1 MVRASKLPRLYLA
14 AIAAHVFAPLSNA
27 NAQPAEANY
36 PAKPVRVV
44 IPFAPGG
51 GVDVVGR
58 LVSAKLTDELRQQFI
73 ADNRSGAGGTVGTD
87 IVAKAPA
94 DGYTLLTVN
103 SGFAYSPSL
112 YPKLPYDAVKDLT
125 GISGLGSSPSLL
137 VVNTALPAKSVKEL
151 IALMKAKPG
160 QINYGASVGGTLH
173 LAVALFE
180 DMAGVKGTLIPY
192 KGGGPA
198 LIDTVSGQVQMMIVP
213 LTSALVHVKASRL
226 RALGASGARRSTM
239 LPELPT
245 IAEAGV
251 PGYEYTTWYGML
263 APAATPRPII
273 AKLNQNIAKALASVD
288 LRDKLGQQGL
298 EIESSSSD
306 QFSAMLKREVA
317 RWGKIIKAAKIQGE

>member
-1 MVRASKLPRLYLA
+1 VRPSSRQRLFSAIVA
-14 AIAAHVFAPLSNA
+14 ALVFASFALMDDA
-27 NAQPAEANY
+27 YAAESNY
-36 PAKPVRVV
+36 PTKPVRVV

-58 LVSAKLTDELRQQFI
+58 LVAAKLTDGLRQQFV

-103 SGFAYSPSL
+103 SGFVYSPWL
-112 YPKLPYDAVKDLT
+112 YPKLPYDTVKDLT
-125 GISGLGSSPSLL
+125 GISLIGATPSVL
-137 VVNTALPAKSVKEL
+137 VVNNAVAAKSVKEL
-151 IALMKAKPG
+151 LALMKAKPG

-180 DMAGVKGTLIPY
+180 DMTGVKGTLIPY

-198 LIDTVSGQVQMMIVP
+198 LIDTVGGQVQMMIAP
-213 LTSALVHVKASRL
+213 MTSALVHVKANRL
-226 RALGASGARRSTM
+226 RALGASGARRSVM

-251 PGYEYTTWYGML
+251 PGYEYSTWYGML
-263 APAATPRPII
+263 APVATPQPII
-273 AKLNQNIAKALASVD
+273 AKLNQSMVKALESAD
-288 LRDKLGQQGL
+288 LRDKLMQQGL
-298 EIESSSSD
+298 EVESSTPD
-306 QFSAMLKREVA
+306 QFSAKLKQEVG

>member
-1 MVRASKLPRLYLA
+1 MLKMTQIVCVVITTLT
-14 AIAAHVFAPLSNA
+14 FAPLCH
-27 NAQPAEANY
+27 AQTAALKY
-36 PAKPVRVV
+36 PEKPVRVV

-58 LVSAKLTDELRQQFI
+58 LVSAKLTEELKQQFI

-103 SGFAYSPSL
+103 SGFVYSPSL
-112 YPKLPYDAVKDLT
+112 YSKLPYDTLKDLA
-125 GISGLGSSPSLL
+125 GISRLGSSPSIL
-137 VVNTALPAKSVKEL
+137 VVNNAVAAKSVKDL
-151 IALMKAKPG
+151 LALMKAKPG
-160 QINYGASVGGTLH
+160 HINYGASVGGTLH

-198 LIDTVSGQVQMMIVP
+198 LIDTVSGQVQMMIAP

-226 RALGASGARRSTM
+226 RALGASGAKRSPM
-239 LPELPT
+239 LPDLPT

-263 APAATPRPII
+263 APAATPSPII
-273 AKLNQNIAKALASVD
+273 AKLNQTIAKALGSAD

-298 EIESSSSD
+298 EID
-306 QFSAMLKREVA
+306 ADTPAQFSVMLTQEVT
-317 RWGKIIKAAKIQGE
+317 RWTRIIKAAKIHGE

>member
-1 MVRASKLPRLYLA
+1 MGDSHKSVWLSCGCA
-14 AIAAHVFAPLSNA
+14 AAVFVSMGCG
-27 NAQPAEANY
+27 AQSADTGY

-58 LVSAKLTDELRQQFI
+58 LVSAKLADELKQQFI

-94 DGYTLLTVN
+94 DGYTLLAVN
-103 SGFAYSPSL
+103 SGFVYSPSL
-112 YPKLPYDAVKDLT
+112 YSKLPYDTVKDFA
-125 GISGLGSSPSLL
+125 GISRLGSSPSIL
-137 VVNTALPAKSVKEL
+137 VVNNAVAVKSVKEL
-151 IALMKAKPG
+151 LALMKAKPG

-180 DMAGVKGTLIPY
+180 DLAGVKGTLIPY

-198 LIDTVSGQVQMMIVP
+198 LIDTVGGQVHMMIAP
-213 LTSALVHVKASRL
+213 LTSALVHVKANRL
-226 RALGASGARRSTM
+226 RALGASGAKRTAM
-239 LPELPT
+239 LPDLPT

-251 PGYEYTTWYGML
+251 PGYEYTTWYGLL
-263 APAATPRPII
+263 APAATPKYLIV
-273 AKLNQNIAKALASVD
+273 KLNQTLAKVLVGAD

-298 EIESSSSD
+298 EIESEPPA
-306 QFSAMLKREVA
+306 QFSAMLKQEVA
-317 RWGKIIKAAKIQGE
+317 RWEKIIKAAKIQGE

>member
-1 MVRASKLPRLYLA
+1 MNVRNKRVWLSCASVT
-14 AIAAHVFAPLSNA
+14 IFAFASWCG
-27 NAQPAEANY
+27 AQTAESRY
-36 PAKPVRVV
+36 PTKPVRVV

-58 LVSAKLTDELRQQFI
+58 LVSARLTEELKQQFI

-103 SGFAYSPSL
+103 SGFVYSPSL
-112 YPKLPYDAVKDLT
+112 YAKLPYDTLKDLA
-125 GISGLGSSPSLL
+125 GISRLGSSPSLL
-137 VVNTALPAKSVKEL
+137 VVNNAVAAKSVKDL

-160 QINYGASVGGTLH
+160 HLNYGASVGGTLH

-198 LIDTVSGQVQMMIVP
+198 LIDTVGGQVQMMIAP
-213 LTSALVHVKASRL
+213 LTSALVHVKANRL

-239 LPELPT
+239 LPDLPT

-263 APAATPRPII
+263 APAATPKPVII
-273 AKLNQNIAKALASVD
+273 RLNQTIAQALGSAD

-298 EIESSSSD
+298 EIDADTPE
-306 QFSAMLKREVA
+306 QFSLMLKQEVA
-317 RWGKIIKAAKIQGE
+317 RWTRIIKAAKIQGE